1 MSGMSDF
8 RDHFPM
14 LGHTV
19 HLAGCSLGAR
29 SVALDAA
36 MGQMLEDMG
45 SGGAPWELFE
55 RQVGQ
60 ARAGFAELIGAD
72 PEQVAVVPNASVGA
86 YQVASVLRWSQ
97 RPGIVTTTA
106 EFPSLAHVW
115 LAQEARGAQ
124 VRFAG
129 TAADYERLV
138 DHRTGLVSVPATTY
152 EHAVRQPVEEIT
164 RAAKD
169 VGARVLV
176 DAYQAVG
183 VEPVDVRRLGCD
195 FLVAGTMKY
204 LLGLPGLAFL
214 YTRDPADIDQLP
226 TLTGWFGR
234 RDPFAFDPQL
244 LDFSPTAT
252 RFETGTP
259 AIPACYAANAGL
271 GLIRELDPAQV
282 RAHIGELTAL
292 TEAALVDAGHEV
304 VQVDPQF
311 RGAHVSL
318 LDPDPARLTRWL
330 ADRNIIVSP
339 RGRAVRI
346 SFHRYNN
353 DHDVAEL
360 ITALARYRTVVGEPA
375 GKGLHLSKEPHVHR

>member
-1 MSGMSDF
+1 MSRF
-8 RDHFPM
+8 RDHFPQ
-14 LGHTV
+14 LRHTV
-19 HLAGCSLGAR
+19 HLSSCSLGAR

-36 MGQMLEDMG
+36 VNQMLDDMG
-45 SGGAPWELFE
+45 SCGGRWELFE
-55 RQVGQ
+55 QQVAQ
-60 ARAGFAELIGAD
+60 TRAGFAELIGAA
-72 PEQVAVVPNASVGA
+72 PEQVAVMPNASVGA
-86 YQVASVLRWSQ
+86 YQVASVLRWTQ
-97 RPGIVTTTA
+97 RPRIVTTPA

-115 LAQEARGAQ
+115 LAQGARGAE
-124 VRFAG
+124 VRFAA
-129 TAADYERLV
+129 TSADYERLV

-152 EHAVRQPVEEIT
+152 QHAVRQPVEEIT
-164 RAAKD
+164 RAARAH
-169 VGARVLV
+169 GARVLV

-183 VEPVDVRRLGCD
+183 VEPVDVRRLRCD

-214 YTRDPADIDQLP
+214 YARDPADIDQWP

-234 RDPFAFDPQL
+234 RDPFAFDPRN
-244 LDFSPTAT
+244 LDFSPAAA

-271 GLIRELDPAQV
+271 RLIRELDLAQV
-282 RAHIGELTAL
+282 RGHVGALTAL
-292 TEAALVDAGHEV
+292 TETALVEAGHEV
-304 VQVDPQF
+304 VHVDPQR

-339 RGRAVRI
+339 RGRVVRI

-360 ITALARYRTVVGEPA
+360 VTALTRYRTLVGCPA
-375 GKGLHLSKEPHVHR
+375 DQRLHASKETHVHR

>member
-1 MSGMSDF
+1 MREF
-8 RDHFPM
+8 RDHFPP
-14 LGHTV
+14 LRHTV
-19 HLAGCSLGAR
+19 YLASCSLGAR

-36 MGQMLEDMG
+36 MSQMLDDMG
-45 SGGAPWELFE
+45 SAGAPWEVFE
-55 RQVGQ
+55 QQVSQ

-72 PEQVAVVPNASVGA
+72 AEQVAVVPNASVGA
-86 YQVASVLRWSQ
+86 YQVASILSWTQ
-97 RPGIVTTTA
+97 RPRIVTTTA

-115 LAQEARGAQ
+115 LAQGARGGE
-124 VRFAG
+124 VRFAE

-169 VGARVLV
+169 LGARVLV

-214 YTRDPADIDQLP
+214 YTRDPADIDRLP

-234 RDPFAFDPQL
+234 RDPFAFDPRL
-244 LDFSPTAT
+244 LDFSATAA

-271 GLIRELDPAQV
+271 RLVRELDLAQV
-282 RAHIGELTAL
+282 RAHIGDLTAL
-292 TEAALVDAGHEV
+292 TEAALVEAGHEV
-304 VQVDPQF
+304 VQVDPRR
-311 RGAHVSL
+311 RGAHLSL
-318 LDPDPARLTRWL
+318 LDPDPTRLTRWL

-360 ITALARYRTVVGEPA
+360 IAALARYRTVLGDPA
-375 GKGLHLSKEPHVHR
+375 SNGLHPSKESYVHR